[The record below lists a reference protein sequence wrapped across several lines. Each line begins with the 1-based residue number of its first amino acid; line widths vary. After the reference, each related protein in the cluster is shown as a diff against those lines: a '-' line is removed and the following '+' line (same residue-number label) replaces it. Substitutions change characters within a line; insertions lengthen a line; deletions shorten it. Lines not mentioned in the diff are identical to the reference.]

1 MSYTPP
7 GQDPYGQQ
15 PDPYAQQPQQPNPYG
30 QPQPPAQP
38 YGEQPGLQQPY
49 AQPWGGAPVKQTN
62 GLALAAMIVGIISIP
77 SACCALLGVAVGAAA
92 AIMGHISMKQ
102 IAQLG
107 QTNRSQA
114 LTGVICGYVGVGL
127 GILNGIAGLAL
138 NLNGGFGSF

>member
-15 PDPYAQQPQQPNPYG
+15 PDPYAQPQQPNPYG
-30 QPQPPAQP
+30 QPVSPAPQP
-38 YGEQPGLQQPY
+38 YGQPELQQPY
-49 AQPWGGAPVKQTN
+49 AQPWSAAPVKQNN

-102 IAQLG
+102 IAQQG
-107 QTNRSQA
+107 QSNRSHA
-114 LTGVICGYVGVGL
+114 LTGIITGYVGVGL
-127 GILNGIAGLAL
+127 GILNGIAGLVL